1 MATTWLFSF
10 SGGEI
15 IVVVLVVLLLFG
27 SDKLPELMRGVGK
40 FMREFNN
47 AKATVQR
54 ELREGMREAELKER
68 KSKETEKSSTQS
80 NEEII

>member
-1 MATTWLFSF
+1 MITPWLFSF

-15 IVVVLVVLLLFG
+15 IIVVMVVLLLFG

-47 AKATVQR
+47 AKATVQK
-54 ELREGMREAELKER
+54 ELREGMREAELEER
-68 KSKETEKSSTQS
+68 KKKESEAAQS
-80 NEEII
+80 NGDII